1 MAWKKYQ
8 PERTD
13 FLINTDWGIPQE
25 NLSKKEA
32 QESGKKLF
40 QKRWITREE
49 KKQLKEE
56 YTAYSS
62 IRSTG
67 ILLILGSGLL
77 LINLFFLLKSP
88 TSGKMIW
95 AFLELVFA
103 GVLLAA
109 GVGLFRFA
117 PWGRNIALPIFLS
130 FLILPF
136 TPLLGNDKGTP
147 VLIICGLAGFYYLLR
162 RPARR
167 IFAPLAAGEIA
178 PARPKKSVLLWIV
191 YTILAWTTL
200 VIYLPLICIRRKR
213 WLLPCVRAPDRAA
226 QWKISQPAC
235 RRTVIELLKRITVS
249 SSFLERGWDVMPARF
264 SMTGKKL
271 REAKPVLTTE
281 EESFDEKR

>member
-32 QESGKKLF
+32 QSSGKKLF
-40 QKRWITREE
+40 QKRWVTREE

-136 TPLLGNDKGTP
+136 TPLLGNDKGAP
-147 VLIICGLAGFYYLLR
+147 LLIICGLAGFYYLLR

-167 IFAPLAAGEIA
+167 IFAPLKAGEIA
-178 PARPKKSVLLWIV
+178 PARPKKSVFLWIV
-191 YTILAWTTL
+191 YTILAVTTL
-200 VIYLPLICIRRKR
+200 VIYFTFDLHQAEKMAAAVCESARQGSAVENFAAGLSPDSYRIIKTDNRVIIV
-213 WLLPCVRAPDRAA
+213 PRAGMGRH
-226 QWKISQPAC
+226 AC
-235 RRTVIELLKRITVS
+235 TV
-249 SSFLERGWDVMPARF
+249 FHD
-264 SMTGKKL
+264 GKKITGS
-271 REAKPVLTTE
+271 KNGF
-281 EESFDEKR
+281 SD

>member
-136 TPLLGNDKGTP
+136 TPLLGNDKGAP
-147 VLIICGLAGFYYLLR
+147 LLIICGLAGFYYLLR

-191 YTILAWTTL
+191 YTILALTTL
-200 VIYLPLICIRRKR
+200 VIYFTFDLHQAEKMAAAVCESARQGSAVENFAAGLSPDSYRIIKTDNRVIIV
-213 WLLPCVRAPDRAA
+213 PRAGMGRH
-226 QWKISQPAC
+226 AC
-235 RRTVIELLKRITVS
+235 TV
-249 SSFLERGWDVMPARF
+249 FHD
-264 SMTGKKL
+264 GKKITGS
-271 REAKPVLTTE
+271 KTG
-281 EESFDEKR
+281 FND

>member
-136 TPLLGNDKGTP
+136 TPLLGNDKGAP
-147 VLIICGLAGFYYLLR
+147 LLIICGLAGFYYLLR

-167 IFAPLAAGEIA
+167 IFAPLKAGEIA
-178 PARPKKSVLLWIV
+178 PARPKKSVFLWIV
-191 YTILAWTTL
+191 YTILAVTTL
-200 VIYLPLICIRRKR
+200 VIYFTFDLHQAEKMAAAVCESARQGSAVENFAAGLSPDSYRIIKTDNRVIIV
-213 WLLPCVRAPDRAA
+213 PRAGMGRH
-226 QWKISQPAC
+226 AC
-235 RRTVIELLKRITVS
+235 TV
-249 SSFLERGWDVMPARF
+249 FHD
-264 SMTGKKL
+264 GKKITGS
-271 REAKPVLTTE
+271 KTG
-281 EESFDEKR
+281 FND

>member
-40 QKRWITREE
+40 QKRWVTREE

-56 YTAYSS
+56 YTTYSS

-88 TSGKMIW
+88 TSDKMIW

-136 TPLLGNDKGTP
+136 TPLLGNDKGAP
-147 VLIICGLAGFYYLLR
+147 LLIICGLAGFYYLLR

-167 IFAPLAAGEIA
+167 IFAPLMAGEIA
-178 PARPKKSVLLWIV
+178 PAQPKKSVLLWIV
-191 YTILAWTTL
+191 YTILALTTL
-200 VIYLPLICIRRKR
+200 VIYFTFDLHQAEKMAAAVCESARQGSAVENFVAGLSPDSYRIIKTDNRVIIV
-213 WLLPCVRAPDRAA
+213 PRAGMGRH
-226 QWKISQPAC
+226 AC
-235 RRTVIELLKRITVS
+235 TV
-249 SSFLERGWDVMPARF
+249 FHD
-264 SMTGKKL
+264 GKKITGS
-271 REAKPVLTTE
+271 KTG
-281 EESFDEKR
+281 FND